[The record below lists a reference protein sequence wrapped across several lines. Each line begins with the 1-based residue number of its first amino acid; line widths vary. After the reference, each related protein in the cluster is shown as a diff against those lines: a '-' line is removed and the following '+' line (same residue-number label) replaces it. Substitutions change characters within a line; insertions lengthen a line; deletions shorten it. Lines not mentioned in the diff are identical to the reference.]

1 MKESILKKI
10 LLIGVFV
17 FSLFI
22 AYINNAYSSTNF
34 TTSIDDPNYDKIL
47 KLVEDKYLPE
57 YQVLENKNYR
67 YKIAKSIYLASKK
80 YNVRYDLIASII
92 SEESSFKLPDRRL
105 RNKGL
110 MQVSPDHWEYVKN
123 YDLRSV
129 HGSIMAGTYVL
140 QETDVLCSGDL
151 ECTIKSYNSGFY
163 KYSRS
168 KKKKL
173 VSKVY
178 YKNVKSRLSK

>member
-10 LLIGVFV
+10 LLIGVLV
-17 FSLFI
+17 FTLMIS
-22 AYINNAYSSTNF
+22 YINDSSASTNF
-34 TTSIDDPNYDKIL
+34 TTSINDPNYEKIL

-67 YKIAKSIYLASKK
+67 HKVAKSIYLASKK
-80 YNVRYDLIASII
+80 YNIRYDLIAAII
-92 SEESSFKLPDRRL
+92 SEESSFKIPDKHL

-110 MQVSPDHWEYVKN
+110 MQVSPNHWEYVKN
-123 YDLRSV
+123 YDLKSV

-140 QETDVLCSGDL
+140 QETDVLCNGDL

-168 KKKKL
+168 KKKKS
-173 VSKVY
+173 VSKIY
-178 YKNVKSRLSK
+178 YKNVKSKLSK